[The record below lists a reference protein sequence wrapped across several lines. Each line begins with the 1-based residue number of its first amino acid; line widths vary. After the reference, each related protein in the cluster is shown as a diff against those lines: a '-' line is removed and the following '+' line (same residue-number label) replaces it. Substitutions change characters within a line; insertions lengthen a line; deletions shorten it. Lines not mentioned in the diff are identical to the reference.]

1 MPGIND
7 AIKQIDNLEP
17 GERVIYTR
25 VAKNHGV
32 NCTTLSHH
40 AQGVQM
46 DCNTKNSNQA
56 KLMPPQEHELV
67 QYVIGLTERH
77 LPPTR
82 EMIKNFVLGIAKVD
96 VSESWVTCFLW
107 CHCNVLTSRWTSPMA
122 SNQHGADS

>member
-17 GERVIYTR
+17 REQVIYTR

-32 NCTTLSHH
+32 NRTTLSHH

-46 DCNTKNSNQA
+46 DRNTKNSNQA

-67 QYVIGLTERH
+67 QYIIGLTERR

-96 VSESWVTCFLW
+96 VSESWVTRY
-107 CHCNVLTSRWTSPMA
+107 VLTSCLTSLMA
-122 SNQHGADS
+122 SN